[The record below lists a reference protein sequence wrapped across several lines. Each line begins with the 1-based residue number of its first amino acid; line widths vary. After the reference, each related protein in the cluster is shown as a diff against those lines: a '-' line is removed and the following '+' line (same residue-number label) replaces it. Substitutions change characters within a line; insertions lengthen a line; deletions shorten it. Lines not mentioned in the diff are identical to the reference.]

1 MVLLVQDMD
10 IIHQLEAVKGP
21 QDPHQA
27 APIIIPLLLEDILL
41 HRILLMHLVHVVHH
55 GLHSKL
61 DLWDLRAGLQTGLLP
76 LHHLVPMICTID
88 KDGHNQV
95 MVVRV
100 PHIQVKTRPVMR
112 HQELEQC
119 QQQVLRLAIYLEVLP
134 LPRPNTLLLPV
145 PEETHLRGNLH
156 SLANLL
162 IQTNT
167 R

>member
-1 MVLLVQDMD
+1 MVLLVQDMA

-21 QDPHQA
+21 QDPHLA
-27 APIIIPLLLEDILL
+27 APIIIPLLREDILL
-41 HRILLMHLVHVVHH
+41 HRILLMHLVHEVHH
-55 GLHSKL
+55 GHHSKL
-61 DLWDLRAGLQTGLLP
+61 DLWDLQAGLPMGPLP

-100 PHIQVKTRPVMR
+100 PHIQVKTRPVMHR
-112 HQELEQC
+112 ELGRYQH
-119 QQQVLRLAIYLEVLP
+119 QVLRLAIYPEVLQ
-134 LPRPNTLLLPV
+134 LPQPNTLLPV

-156 SLANLL
+156 SLANLR

>member
-55 GLHSKL
+55 GHHSNL
-61 DLWDLRAGLQTGLLP
+61 DLWDLQVGLQTGLLP

-100 PHIQVKTRPVMR
+100 PRIQVKTRPVM
-112 HQELEQC
+112 HQELERYQR
-119 QQQVLRLAIYLEVLP
+119 QVLRLAIYLEVLQ
-134 LPRPNTLLLPV
+134 LPQPNTLLLPV

-162 IQTNT
+162 IQINT

>member
-55 GLHSKL
+55 GHHSRL
-61 DLWDLRAGLQTGLLP
+61 DLWDLQVGLQTGLRP

-100 PHIQVKTRPVMR
+100 PHIQVKTRPVM
-112 HQELEQC
+112 HQELEPCKDQA
-119 QQQVLRLAIYLEVLP
+119 LRLAIYLEVLQ
-134 LPRPNTLLLPV
+134 LPQPNTLLPV